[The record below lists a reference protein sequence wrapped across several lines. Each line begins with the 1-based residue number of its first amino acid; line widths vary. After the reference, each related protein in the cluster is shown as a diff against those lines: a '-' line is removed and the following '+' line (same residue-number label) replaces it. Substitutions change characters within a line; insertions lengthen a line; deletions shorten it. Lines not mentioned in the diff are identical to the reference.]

1 MLLTFLGWGKK
12 PVVVK
17 TKRVY
22 GSLPAVSIIVP
33 CYNEEKTV
41 EKTIDS
47 LLALDYPKN
56 KLSILVIDDGST
68 DNTWNVVSKYKD
80 IENIKLYQKE
90 NEGSK
95 FAALNFGL
103 ARAEGTIVGCLD
115 ADSRVDVGA
124 LRASVRSFMEDKEV
138 MAVIPAMM
146 IDTPNKLVE
155 KLQKVE
161 YEMLTFGKQTFGAL
175 QAIYVAPGPF
185 ALFRMEVF
193 EKLGP
198 YKEAHH
204 TEDLEISLRMVQN
217 GMRIAFAAN
226 SLVYTKGPATI
237 PALMHQRVRWVYGFI
252 KNMYEYRYMV
262 FKSKFRNVGL
272 ISLPMT
278 TFGIFS
284 SVIMVPI
291 IIYSMLQGIFLFI
304 KNVWLVGFHPSM
316 FSFSW
321 FYVNTQPATLMAV
334 VLFIFLFTSIIL
346 GRKILKSKRLLSAD
360 ILLIFTYSYFSMVW
374 TIRAMYNATLS
385 RKSTWR

>member
-1 MLLTFLGWGKK
+1 
-12 PVVVK
+12 
-17 TKRVY
+17 
-22 GSLPAVSIIVP
+22 
-33 CYNEEKTV
+33 
-41 EKTIDS
+41 
-47 LLALDYPKN
+47 
-56 KLSILVIDDGST
+56 VIDDGSV
-68 DNTWNVVSKYKD
+68 DDTWNVVSKYKD
-80 IENIKLYQKE
+80 VENIKLYQKQ

-103 ARAEGTIVGCLD
+103 ARAEGVIVGCLD
-115 ADSRVDVGA
+115 ADSRVDPGA
-124 LRASVRSFMEDKEV
+124 LRASVRTFMKEKEI

-161 YEMLTFGKQTFGAL
+161 YEMLTFGKQTFAAL

-204 TEDLEISLRMVQN
+204 TEDLEISLRMVLN
-217 GMRIAFAAN
+217 GMRISFSAE
-226 SLVYTKGPATI
+226 SLVYTKGPATVS
-237 PALMHQRVRWVYGFI
+237 ALMHQRVRWVYGFI

-262 FKSKFRNVGL
+262 FKSKFKNVGL

-284 SVIMVPI
+284 SVITVPI
-291 IIYSMLQGIFLFI
+291 IIYSLCQAIVLFAE
-304 KNVWLVGFHPSM
+304 NVWTVGFHPSM

-321 FYVNTQPATLMAV
+321 FYMNTQPATIMALI
-334 VLFIFLFTSIIL
+334 LFAFLFTSIIL
-346 GRKILKSKRLLSAD
+346 GRKILKSKRLFSPD
-360 ILLIFTYSYFSMVW
+360 ILLIFSYSYFSMVW